1 MKRYFIKLRFLPN
14 ILTLIVVS
22 LFFLGWGELGH
33 KIISKAGAR
42 NFPDLSIVTPS
53 IIQRLT
59 DSASVPDWR
68 NYGSNGYPI
77 DIYEP
82 NHFMDMERL
91 AEFSTHSITH
101 NRDSLFQEYGEA
113 YIRNTVGFLP
123 WVIDSVMTVL
133 TNQMRSQDWNRA
145 WSTAGDLGHY
155 IGDAHQPLHATEHY
169 NGYTKY
175 GSGSSGVHSRYESTM
190 INRFQSSILID
201 SSAVYFIPNPLDT
214 AFASMYQSNSY
225 IDSIYIADQI
235 ARSYDAAFGTT
246 YYDTLWG
253 RVNTFTLLQFHR
265 AAIEYGSYLYTAWVN
280 AGRPSTV
287 LTPLLSVPSSISFV
301 NTIKGDSS
309 SVILPIKSAS
319 SSALTINS
327 VTNSLSIFQQ
337 NISTP
342 VTMNGNDTL
351 KARITF
357 KPTTYGSFIDTLTI
371 TSDGGIGKVVLTGSS
386 PFPALVS
393 IPQTINFGK
402 IKYDSTLLKTIA
414 LTDSSMNAISIDSLY
429 TKTKYFNYFSPM
441 NTPIIFPYRI
451 NKGDTLKLILSFK
464 PDTIKPFV
472 DTLYAEN
479 NSNQSLVKIPLQ
491 GNGSLTFV
499 EKGFSDIPMQYD
511 LSQNY
516 PNPFNPGTT
525 ISFSVRG
532 YGYTSLKVFNIVG
545 REVATLV
552 DEVKHPGIY
561 SISWYA
567 DKYPSGIY
575 FYRLTI
581 NGNSI
586 VRKMIF
592 LK

>member
-1 MKRYFIKLRFLPN
+1 MRIHLIKLRFLLLFAV
-14 ILTLIVVS
+14 IIMVS
-22 LFFLGWGELGH
+22 LFFLGWGEVGH

-42 NFPDLSIVTPS
+42 DFPDLSIVTPS

-68 NYGSNGYPI
+68 NYGSNGYPV

-82 NHFMDMERL
+82 NHFMDMERI

-101 NRDSLFQEYGEA
+101 NRDSLFQKYGEA

-155 IGDAHQPLHATEHY
+155 IGDAHQPLHATEFY

-190 INRFQSSILID
+190 IKNFQSRILID

-214 AFASMYQSNSY
+214 ALAMMYQSNSY
-225 IDSIYIADQI
+225 IDSIYIADQN

-253 RVNTFTLLQFHR
+253 RVNTFTILQYRR

-309 SVILPIKSAS
+309 SVIVPIKSAS

-342 VTMNGNDTL
+342 VTVNGNDTL

-357 KPTTYGSFIDTLTI
+357 KPTAYGSFKDTLTI
-371 TSDGGIGKVVLTGSS
+371 SSDGGIAKVVLTGSS
-386 PFPALVS
+386 PIPALVC
-393 IPQTINFGK
+393 IPQTINFGNVK
-402 IKYDSTLLKTIA
+402 NDSTLFKTIA
-414 LTDSSMNAISIDSLY
+414 LTNSSINAVSIDSFY
-429 TKTKYFNYFSPM
+429 TKTKYFSYFSPS
-441 NTPIIFPYRI
+441 NTPIIFPYSM
-451 NKGDTLKLILSFK
+451 NKGDTLKLILSFR
-464 PDTIKPFV
+464 PDSIKPFI

-479 NSNQSLVKIPLQ
+479 NSNQSLVKISLQ

-499 EKGFSDIPMQYD
+499 EKGFSGTPMQYD

-516 PNPFNPGTT
+516 PNPFNPTTT
-525 ISFSVRG
+525 ISFFVG
-532 YGYTSLKVFNIVG
+532 TYGYTSIKIYDMLG
-545 REVATLV
+545 QEVATLV
-552 DEVKHPGIY
+552 NEAKSPGPY
-561 SISWYA
+561 SIRWNA
-567 DKYPSGIY
+567 DKFPSGIY
-575 FYRLTI
+575 IYRLTT
-581 NGNSI
+581 GESSI
-586 VRKMIF
+586 SRKMI
-592 LK
+592 LIK